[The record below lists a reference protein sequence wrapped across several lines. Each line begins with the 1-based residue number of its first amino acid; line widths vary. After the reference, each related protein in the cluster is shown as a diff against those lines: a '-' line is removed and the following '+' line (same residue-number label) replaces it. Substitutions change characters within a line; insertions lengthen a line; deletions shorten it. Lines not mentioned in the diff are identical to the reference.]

1 MEGAGKSPVVIKS
14 RNRGTLQGYDMSAQ
28 CPLTISI
35 ENIGVCA
42 NEKVYLDHHRQE
54 ESFE

>member
-54 ESFE
+54 SFE